1 MGLLSNKGLK
11 QKWLGV
17 DKMPNALKGV
27 IASNK
32 D

>member
-1 MGLLSNKGLK
+1 MGLLSNKALK
-11 QKWLGV
+11 QKWPGV
-17 DKMPNALKGV
+17 DKIFNALKGV